1 MHVIT
6 LSAAYGAGGGLI
18 GRAAAERLGVPFLD
32 RAIPAKVASDLGVTL
47 EDALARD
54 ERVKGWLHRLL
65 TAAAP
70 MSSDY
75 MVGATPPRV
84 ALLPDTEYVT
94 CTRGAIHDTVREH
107 GGVILGRAAAMVL
120 RDHPTALH
128 VRLDGDP
135 ERRIRQAMR
144 TLHIGEHEARNAQVQ
159 NDNARTSYVRHFY
172 RADAT
177 DPAHYHLLLDSTRL
191 SFDTCVELIVTAASE
206 ERPSLG

>member
-1 MHVIT
+1 M
-6 LSAAYGAGGGLI
+6 I
-18 GRAAAERLGVPFLD
+18 GRAVAERLGVPFVD

-70 MSSDY
+70 ISSDY
-75 MVGATPPRV
+75 LVGPTPPRV

-94 CTRGAIHDTVREH
+94 CTRHAIHETVREH
-107 GGVILGRAAAMVL
+107 GGVIVGRAAAIVL

-144 TLHIGEHEARNAQVQ
+144 TLHIDEHEARNSQIQ

-172 RADAT
+172 RVDPT

-191 SFDTCVELIVTAASE
+191 SFDTCAELIIRAARE
-206 ERPSLG
+206 ERPLVG